1 MTWLIDFSLK
11 AALLLGAARVAAW
24 LLRRS
29 TADVRHRLWMAALL
43 GVAILALPVKFPQ
56 PVSIGV
62 PVQFSVTTLG
72 GALPAR
78 VSAGAWPLWSAIWIA
93 GMILA
98 LARLLAG
105 VATVAFWTRRARRT
119 NTVPTS
125 QAMLSDLASTPLT
138 WGVFRPVILFPAC
151 AAEWPADQ
159 LELALRHE
167 QAHIARRDWLWQML
181 ANAMNAV
188 FWFHPLVWLANAEL
202 RREAESAT
210 DDMVLASGVDAADYA
225 EQLVRVARFLSGPL
239 PLAAVPM
246 ARSKILESRVR
257 EILDPL
263 RRRGQASWAMRAAV
277 AVFACAC
284 LAPLL
289 ALQEESALR
298 VVRIAAT
305 PAAPSAASA
314 AVTPD
319 DSGSRTGSPAL
330 MRALTRGATPQASEP
345 AAHGFE
351 PAAPLPT
358 AAASAPPAPVSA
370 SSPGVVS
377 PRPIYKV
384 EPTYT
389 EDAKAT
395 KLQGSV
401 TLSLVINEQGQAQD
415 IQVTKSL
422 DPGLDEQAR
431 DAVSQ
436 WQFAPATKDGVPVP
450 VTAFVEINFRLL

>member
-1 MTWLIDFSLK
+1 MNWLLAFSMK
-11 AALLLGAARVAAW
+11 AALLLAAARVAAF

-29 TADVRHRLWMAALL
+29 PADVRHRLWLAALF
-43 GVAILALPVKFPQ
+43 GVAILALPVRFPQ

-62 PVQFSVTTLG
+62 PVQFSITTLG

-78 VSAGAWPLWSAIWIA
+78 VGTGAWPLWSAIWIA
-93 GMILA
+93 GILVA
-98 LARLLAG
+98 VARLLAG
-105 VATVAFWTRRARRT
+105 VATVASWTRRARRR
-119 NTVPTS
+119 NGVL
-125 QAMLSDLASTPLT
+125 LSEPAATPLT

-151 AAEWPADQ
+151 AVEWPAVQ

-225 EQLVRVARFLSGPL
+225 EQLVRVARFLSGTL

-263 RRRGQASWAMRAAV
+263 RRRGRASLATRAAV
-277 AVFACAC
+277 AVLACAC
-284 LAPLL
+284 LVPLL
-289 ALQEESALR
+289 AVQEESALPA
-298 VVRIAAT
+298 VWNAAT
-305 PAAPSAASA
+305 PAAPAPPPLAKPAASA
-314 AVTPD
+314 QAAPSTF
-319 DSGSRTGSPAL
+319 
-330 MRALTRGATPQASEP
+330 ATPQAARLQTAVAPQSF
-345 AAHGFE
+345 AAQ
-351 PAAPLPT
+351 
-358 AAASAPPAPVSA
+358 PAPVAA
-370 SSPGVVS
+370 SDPGVAI

-389 EDAKAT
+389 EDAKIA
-395 KLQGSV
+395 KIQGSV
-401 TLSLVINEQGQAQD
+401 RLSLVIDELGRPED
-415 IQVTKSL
+415 IQVAMSL
-422 DPGLDEQAR
+422 DPGLDQQAVE
-431 DAVSQ
+431 AVRQ
-436 WQFAPATKDGVPVP
+436 WQFAPGTKDGVPVP
-450 VTAFVEINFRLL
+450 VKALIEVNFRLL